1 MQRCS
6 LHWKASQSPQKI
18 WGCWT
23 AIFKA
28 NLKSGRH
35 SLAGY
40 KSELETGTLDGSG
53 MCHTS
58 RAGEDI
64 AVDVHAYKC
73 S

>member
-1 MQRCS
+1 M
-6 LHWKASQSPQKI
+6 
-18 WGCWT
+18 

-28 NLKSGRH
+28 NLKTGCH
-35 SLAGY
+35 LLAGY
-40 KSELETGTLDGSG
+40 KSELETLDGSG